1 MPILPEAVNRIVSEL
16 VQYIC
21 PQKIISLTFPNTT
34 SYCFMD
40 SSTYLSSRVILLLK
54 LICFALFSGRAWQH
68 LFFSTPMDTALSE
81 GAMWLVSAMGVLY
94 ALLALVAL
102 MITSRQRW
110 LGYGLLLGSA
120 LLFILSLFSFRN
132 ANYQLAQLL
141 EHAGQFGSPVLLY
154 LALFG
159 KMNGTRFLFWVKVA
173 IAVTFTCHGL
183 FAAGVFYQQPP
194 HFIAMTMSILEVGE
208 PVARTFLQFAGLM
221 DLVVSIGIFLPT
233 TARYCLL
240 YAMVWG
246 FLTALARFAA
256 NVQWDALGLS
266 LHQWLYPVIYR
277 LPHAG
282 LPLVALFLGAYRPF
296 PIRYRTKT
304 AA

>member
-1 MPILPEAVNRIVSEL
+1 MN
-16 VQYIC
+16 
-21 PQKIISLTFPNTT
+21 
-34 SYCFMD
+34 
-40 SSTYLSSRVILLLK
+40 SSAHLSSRVILLLK
-54 LICFALFSGRAWQH
+54 LICFALFLGRAWQH
-68 LFFSTPMDTALSE
+68 LFFSTPMDTTLPESAK
-81 GAMWLVSAMGVLY
+81 WLVPAMGVLY
-94 ALLALVAL
+94 AVLAIVSLL
-102 MITSRQRW
+102 ITSRQRW
-110 LGYGLLLGSA
+110 LGYGLLLGSV
-120 LLFILSLFSFRN
+120 LLLILSLFSFRN

-141 EHAGQFGSPVLLY
+141 EHAGQIGSPVLLY

-159 KMNGTRFLFWVKVA
+159 KMDVARFLFWVKVA
-173 IAVTFTCHGL
+173 VAVTFTCHGL

-194 HFIAMTMSILEVGE
+194 HFIAMTMSILGVSE

-221 DLVVSIGIFLPT
+221 DFVVSIGIFLPT

-240 YAMVWG
+240 YAVAWG

-266 LHQWLYPVIYR
+266 LHQWLYPVVYR

-296 PIRYRTKT
+296 PVRHRAKT
-304 AA
+304 PA